1 MNKYQQ
7 LISTLNQLFQT
18 DQEDLDFGIYR
29 IMNQKRAE
37 INSFLE
43 NDLKK
48 SVSDGLSQLEQSGT
62 ESLAKEL
69 ESVISNLKSAGV
81 DPDTA
86 PKVIELKKQLNASNA
101 TEDAENDIYSHLVN
115 FFSRYYLEGD
125 FISQRRYKDDV
136 YAIPYQGEEV
146 KLHWANYD
154 QYYIKTTE
162 YFSNYSF
169 KLENGKTVTFRLVE
183 ASTEQSNNKTQNG
196 QERRFKLHDKDF
208 IKEVDGKLEI
218 YFEYIPLGKKVK
230 QDDLNKKASEKLI
243 EAIPSEFDELEKVLP
258 TKKNKDRTLLE
269 KRLKEY
275 TSKNTFDYFI
285 HKDLRGFLR
294 RELDFY
300 IKNELLDVD
309 DLGSALEHNRETFT
323 KIKVFKSIASKI
335 IDFLEQLENF
345 QKMLWEKKKFIVQS
359 DYLITLD
366 HIDKKYYQ
374 AIADSKKQLDQ
385 WSKLGF
391 TAKNIEIDK
400 KYLEDHPFLTVDTQ
414 YFPEI
419 KNELLV
425 DIDNLDEKTNGLLV
439 NSDNWQA
446 LRLLSNTYQKSI
458 QSIYIDPPYNSIA
471 SEILY
476 KNNYKHSSWNTLIAD
491 RLIVSLNFLKDESI
505 YCVTI
510 DDYEVHNLRF
520 LLDSFFGTDN
530 YLGTVVIRNNPSGRS
545 TVKGL
550 SVNHE
555 YAFFYSASEKLKNI
569 GRLPHTDE
577 QIKRYSETD
586 SDGNRFEWE
595 NFRKNGTDSDR
606 ADRPKQYFPI
616 GYNLSTSKL
625 FIPDITWVE
634 ESEEWKINTDDENSV
649 LIYPDQEDGS
659 QKVWKYGIERTTENI
674 DEFKVSKIGNT
685 FSIYRKKYLNDK
697 GSLPRTWWEDPKYSA
712 RDNGT
717 REIRN
722 LFGKSTA
729 FDFPK
734 AVDAVIDS
742 ISVTNASR
750 TSVVL
755 DYFAGSGTT
764 GHAVINSNRKDQGN
778 RKYILVEMGEYFDS
792 VTKPRIQKVIYS
804 DNWKDGK
811 PQDAEGISQIVKYLK
826 LESYEDT
833 LNNLVFNQT
842 ENQQSLLSSNSDLKE
857 DYFLRYMLDVETRES
872 NSLLNIDE
880 LKDPFNYSLLVTSDN
895 EQKRQRID
903 VAETFNYLIGLHV
916 SRRFIEKECLIF
928 TGTQHQT
935 NKKVAV
941 IWRNVEK
948 TSDNDVQDI
957 INSLET
963 ENDIIFVNGQ
973 TTATSK
979 KCEVLQLEPEF
990 KKRMFN

>member
-162 YFSNYSF
+162 NFSNYSF

-243 EAIPSEFDELEKVLP
+243 EAIPSEFDELKKVLP

-285 HKDLRGFLR
+285 HKDLGGFLR

-300 IKNELLDVD
+300 IKNEVLDVD
-309 DLGSALEHNRETFT
+309 DIEGVLNHKNEIIT
-323 KIKVFKSIASKI
+323 KVKVFKIIALKI
-335 IDFLEQLENF
+335 INFLEQLENF
-345 QKMLWEKKKFIVQS
+345 QKELWEKRKFITQT

-366 HIDKKYYQ
+366 RIHSKFYEKIASNNDQIKQWKDLNVIDESSTVDVQ
-374 AIADSKKQLDQ
+374 
-385 WSKLGF
+385 
-391 TAKNIEIDK
+391 
-400 KYLEDHPFLTVDTQ
+400 YLKDHPFLTIDTNL
-414 YFPEI
+414 FPSFRDEI
-419 KNELLV
+419 IESIE
-425 DIDNLDEKTNGLLV
+425 DIDAETNGVLV

-446 LRLLSNTYQKSI
+446 LNFLQQKYEGI
-458 QSIYIDPPYNSIA
+458 VQAAHIDPPYNTDS
-471 SEILY
+471 SGFLY
-476 KNNYKHSSWNTLIAD
+476 KNDYRHSSWLTFMRD
-491 RLIVSLNFLKDESI
+491 RMEKVGL
-505 YCVTI
+505 
-510 DDYEVHNLRF
+510 
-520 LLDSFFGTDN
+520 LLDDSASFLCHIDENEYENLYQLFKNYNQEYLSTVVWDKRNPMMGGTGIAIQHEYIIWSSN
-530 YLGTVVIRNNPSGRS
+530 YLGKFESKGDNVKKIFKKAEELIEKNNGVNESTRS
-545 TVKGL
+545 EFASWISKEKGL
-550 SVNHE
+550 SGGERAYKYLEDDGRIYRHVAMTWPNPNPAPE
-555 YAFFYSASEKLKNI
+555 QFFVPLIHPVTKKPCPVPSRGWSRTPEKMQELIDKGEMVFGSDETTQPQRKIYLDKNSTKPISSIIYNGRKGMNEIKNLGLHFTYSH
-569 GRLPHTDE
+569 P
-577 QIKRYSETD
+577 
-586 SDGNRFEWE
+586 
-595 NFRKNGTDSDR
+595 
-606 ADRPKQYFPI
+606 
-616 GYNLSTSKL
+616 LSLYKEL
-625 FIPDITWVE
+625 I
-634 ESEEWKINTDDENSV
+634 NSV
-649 LIYPDQEDGS
+649 LIKKS
-659 QKVWKYGIERTTENI
+659 GI
-674 DEFKVSKIGNT
+674 
-685 FSIYRKKYLNDK
+685 
-697 GSLPRTWWEDPKYSA
+697 
-712 RDNGT
+712 
-717 REIRN
+717 
-722 LFGKSTA
+722 
-729 FDFPK
+729 
-734 AVDAVIDS
+734 VIDF
-742 ISVTNASR
+742 
-750 TSVVL
+750 
-755 DYFAGSGTT
+755 FAGSGTT
-764 GHAVINSNRKDQGN
+764 GHATMDLNREDDNN
-778 RKYILVEMGEYFDS
+778 RKYILVEMGEYFDQIL
-792 VTKPRIQKVIYS
+792 KRRIQKAIYTS
-804 DNWKDGK
+804 NWKDGK
-811 PQDAEGISQIVKYLK
+811 PQDTEGISQIVKYLK

-880 LKDPFNYSLLVTSDN
+880 LKDPFNYSLLITSDN

-916 SRRFIEKECLIF
+916 SRRFKERDFLIF

-941 IWRNVEK
+941 VWRNVEE
-948 TSDNDVQDI
+948 TSDKDVQDI

-963 ENDIIFVNGQ
+963 ENDIVFVNGQ
-973 TTATSK
+973 TTASSK